1 MTLEKASQ
9 LFISGEK
16 GYKETHSNILAIT
29 GWHIT
34 KVERHLKDLITQKN
48 ELIPELS
55 KDNEVLEANEVM
67 NKTDTEPVKPGGAI
81 WTAYMGHIAHSEVE
95 YLVEEMEK
103 LEAPYVMSAE
113 AGKYE
118 HFHFLAKITVK
129 QYHNFCQRVFIK
141 KYKLRGRATKTLPRQ
156 YGKVKEIKDLSK
168 MMSYTLKDKNFQTNM
183 STEDIEVILKKKIN
197 ECDNTKQESRE
208 IKEKM
213 IRFVDNYVIQY
224 LTKAHNRHEKY
235 IRISI
240 IQFMIENHINIR
252 RTTIEGYYWYYVAN
266 TENEVMKLNS
276 YAIYNE
282 IYDQN
287 YA

>member
-1 MTLEKASQ
+1 MTLEKASNWQ
-9 LFISGEK
+9 EDVGIILTDEEYQAK
-16 GYKETHSNILAIT
+16 ALAEQLAIKSEVIGT
-29 GWHIT
+29 TLWDHYEEAKT
-34 KVERHLKDLITQKN
+34 LISKKN
-48 ELIPELS
+48 ELIPSLS
-55 KDNEVLEANEVM
+55 KDNE
-67 NKTDTEPVKPGGAI
+67 DTKPVNTGGAI

-183 STEDIEVILKKKIN
+183 SIEDIEVILKKKIN
-197 ECDNTKQESRE
+197 ECDNTKTESRE